1 MTSLSFLYPIENDS
15 KPLLFN
21 LAGHISNVQ
30 DHRSTK
36 YHEIFQNQ
44 MANLTEAI
52 KSNFDRIIDKFYSK
66 HIVTDTFI
74 DDVRSVQSDTAYQKS
89 SKVVHEL
96 YRQMKSRQ
104 DAEKY
109 LDEICNVLS
118 TEEDETLKDIATVMK
133 GDLW

>member
-1 MTSLSFLYPIENDS
+1 MTSLSSLCPIDDDNE
-15 KPLLFN
+15 PLLFN
-21 LAGHISNVQ
+21 MAGHISNVQ
-30 DHRSTK
+30 DHRSK
-36 YHEIFQNQ
+36 ICHEIFQNQ

-66 HIVTDTFI
+66 HIITDTFL
-74 DDVRSVQSDTAYQKS
+74 DDVRSVQSDTAYQKA

-109 LDEICNVLS
+109 LDDICNVLS
-118 TEEDETLKDIATVMK
+118 AEEDEVLKDIATVLK
-133 GDLW
+133 LDP

>member
-1 MTSLSFLYPIENDS
+1 MTSLSFLCPIDDDNE
-15 KPLLFN
+15 PLLFN
-21 LAGHISNVQ
+21 MAGHISNVQ
-30 DHRSTK
+30 DHRSK
-36 YHEIFQNQ
+36 RCHKIFQNQ

-66 HIVTDTFI
+66 DIITDTFL
-74 DDVRSVQSDTAYQKS
+74 DDVRSVQSDTAYQKA

-109 LDEICNVLS
+109 LDDICNVLS
-118 TEEDETLKDIATVMK
+118 AEEDEVLKDIATVLK
-133 GDLW
+133 VDL

>member
-1 MTSLSFLYPIENDS
+1 
-15 KPLLFN
+15 
-21 LAGHISNVQ
+21 
-30 DHRSTK
+30 
-36 YHEIFQNQ
+36 

-74 DDVRSVQSDTAYQKS
+74 DDVRSVQSDTAYQKA

-118 TEEDETLKDIATVMK
+118 TEDETLKDIATVMK